1 MSAIGQDAIAN
12 AEVQQG
18 GQLQGMDGA
27 GDPAQGAAQ
36 ADHGQGVGL
45 AAVGIRTIKVL
56 GQCAT
61 TLGLVAVPG

>member
-1 MSAIGQDAIAN
+1 MAAIRQNAIAN

-45 AAVGIRTIKVL
+45 AAVGIRTTKVL
-56 GQCAT
+56 SQCAT
-61 TLGLVAVPG
+61 MLGLVVVPS